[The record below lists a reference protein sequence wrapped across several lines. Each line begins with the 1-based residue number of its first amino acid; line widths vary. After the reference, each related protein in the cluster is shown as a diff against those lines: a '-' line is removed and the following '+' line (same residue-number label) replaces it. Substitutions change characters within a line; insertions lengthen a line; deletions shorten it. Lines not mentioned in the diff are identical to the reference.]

1 MTSLED
7 KDVNLGANDG
17 NGGGV
22 YYSDPEAVPRTS
34 GRRGQ
39 LFLGFCCDMR
49 RAVLIV
55 DFVYI
60 AYVMTG
66 LGVFCFGSDHITENL
81 EDDTVIKQWNK
92 YSDIIVGAAIVMAI
106 VAVAF
111 AAMGLFGALRYSKC
125 LVMTAA
131 IWYCIV
137 GGLSLLGLD
146 FLGIVMSALFAYPHF
161 MFAQELKQG
170 IMTEGNYPNEV
181 HSCCCV

>member
-1 MTSLED
+1 MTSLD
-7 KDVNLGANDG
+7 HKDINLGANDG
-17 NGGGV
+17 SGGGV
-22 YYSDPEAVPRTS
+22 YYSDPEAVPKGS

-55 DFVYI
+55 NFVYI
-60 AYVMTG
+60 AYIMTT
-66 LGVFCFGSDHITENL
+66 LGVFCIGSDHVTENW
-81 EDDTVIKQWNK
+81 EDDTAIKEWNK
-92 YSDIIVGAAIVMAI
+92 YSDIFVGAVIVFAI

-131 IWYCIV
+131 IWYCII
-137 GGLSLLGLD
+137 GCLSVLG
-146 FLGIVMSALFAYPHF
+146 FNVLGIFMSALFAYPHF
-161 MFAQELKQG
+161 VFAQELKQG
-170 IMTEGNYPNEV
+170 IMTEENYRNEV

>member
-1 MTSLED
+1 MTSLEH
-7 KDVNLGANDG
+7 KDINLGANEG

-22 YYSDPEAVPRTS
+22 YYSDPEAVPKGS

-39 LFLGFCCDMR
+39 LFLGCCDMR

-55 DFVYI
+55 NFVYI
-60 AYVMTG
+60 AYVFTV
-66 LGVFCFGSDHITENL
+66 LGIFCISSDHVAENW
-81 EDDTVIKQWNK
+81 EDDTVIKEWNK
-92 YSDIIVGAAIVMAI
+92 YSDIIIGAVIVLNT

-137 GGLSLLGLD
+137 GCLSLLGLD
-146 FLGIVMSALFAYPHF
+146 FWVFLMSALFAYPHF
-161 MFAQELKQG
+161 VFAQELKQG
-170 IMTEGNYPNEV
+170 IMTEENYPNEV
-181 HSCCCV
+181 QSCCCV